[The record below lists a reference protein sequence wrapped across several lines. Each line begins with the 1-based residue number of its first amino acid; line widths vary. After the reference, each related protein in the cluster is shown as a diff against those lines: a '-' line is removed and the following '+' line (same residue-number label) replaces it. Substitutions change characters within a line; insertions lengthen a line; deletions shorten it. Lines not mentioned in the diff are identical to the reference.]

1 MKKNVFTLFP
11 AILALMMLY
20 SCDKQTQPVQEAD
33 NTPVLYAHDIALKTT
48 LGNDWSV
55 SWSENDDMSVFNVA
69 AGATSGFS
77 DNCRFII
84 NGTPSDGKFIKDPSQ
99 TAKSLVS
106 GQSAY
111 DWYACSPWEEFGAAP
126 GGTKGY
132 TINRTP
138 SQVGYNSSAH
148 IVKDDIMAGV
158 VFGVADGDVPSVAL
172 HHVGT
177 LMKFTVVNNTG
188 EAAAITGLT
197 LDATA
202 AGTYISG
209 SFTLNWGD
217 ATTPPSLD
225 ATQMGSAKAY
235 TCALKV
241 VKEDLKTLTDETIAN
256 GASVD
261 LYMVVAPFTI
271 PSGGKVKITV
281 SGSFGNLENE
291 MTMASAITFAPG
303 TYNTATVSYAKPASP
318 AVFTET
324 FGANSVNTANVPSYN
339 KSGLTTADPA
349 HAANYTYSVAGN
361 ASIQASTAT
370 TALSANY
377 STCGVT
383 PAYVRLP
390 ATNNDSVFAISNVTV
405 EANTDYA
412 FKYNKV
418 KGGGASETAFGWRVH
433 GTDEWTLVN
442 PTTAEGLITQ
452 EFNPGDATT
461 IDVMVK
467 SPKEG
472 SHSPYTSVDN
482 FTLIKK

>member
-1 MKKNVFTLFP
+1 M
-11 AILALMMLY
+11 
-20 SCDKQTQPVQEAD
+20 
-33 NTPVLYAHDIALKTT
+33 
-48 LGNDWSV
+48 
-55 SWSENDDMSVFNVA
+55 
-69 AGATSGFS
+69 
-77 DNCRFII
+77 
-84 NGTPSDGKFIKDPSQ
+84 
-99 TAKSLVS
+99 
-106 GQSAY
+106 
-111 DWYACSPWEEFGAAP
+111 
-126 GGTKGY
+126 
-132 TINRTP
+132 
-138 SQVGYNSSAH
+138 
-148 IVKDDIMAGV
+148 
-158 VFGVADGDVPSVAL
+158 
-172 HHVGT
+172 
-177 LMKFTVVNNTG
+177 
-188 EAAAITGLT
+188 
-197 LDATA
+197 
-202 AGTYISG
+202 
-209 SFTLNWGD
+209 
-217 ATTPPSLD
+217 
-225 ATQMGSAKAY
+225 
-235 TCALKV
+235 
-241 VKEDLKTLTDETIAN
+241 
-256 GASVD
+256 
-261 LYMVVAPFTI
+261 
-271 PSGGKVKITV
+271 
-281 SGSFGNLENE
+281 
-291 MTMASAITFAPG
+291 
-303 TYNTATVSYAKPASP
+303 SYAKPASP